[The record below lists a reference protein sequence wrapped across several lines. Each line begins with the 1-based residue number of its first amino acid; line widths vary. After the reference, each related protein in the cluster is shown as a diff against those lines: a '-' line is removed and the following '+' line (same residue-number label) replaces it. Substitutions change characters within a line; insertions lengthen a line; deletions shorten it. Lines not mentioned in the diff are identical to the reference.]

1 MGEHLME
8 WTSFRLRPSAQG
20 QMPPGEGGGSKRN
33 DAPNEGPFRE
43 TLGCLARASGGD
55 PWESKHRDR

>member
-20 QMPPGEGGGSKRN
+20 QIPPGEGGGSN

-55 PWESKHRDR
+55 P